1 MHFFSIF
8 TDLVQCT
15 NEPNVS
21 IPHLADLLI
30 ERTQHGNW
38 VVVFKALITIQN
50 LMNFGNEVN
59 DLFCFSSLLKF
70 EHKI

>member
-1 MHFFSIF
+1 MNFFSLF

-70 EHKI
+70 KHKF